1 MRPPSPPTARPPRPL
16 TAPRAGLAALTAA
29 VLLSGCGGSSGGS
42 VADPIPD
49 QTSSTSAPSPEA
61 TPEPSPEASPVVTE
75 PADGTDLPGGLLMVG
90 DKSVYL
96 DGFFGVRVPEG
107 WSATLAEVPLLS
119 TTPPGGETELDA
131 SALSQSLVLNPEASP
146 RGATLSLVHY
156 EHSDSV
162 PDLDRFTPAIVDL
175 LSGDGSTI
183 GGSSEVTIGKQPGR
197 LHQVTSASGAN
208 GVMVTLRAGDEY
220 FFILSLA
227 ADTSYAG
234 DVGDMLASISMVPEA
249 LHS

>member
-1 MRPPSPPTARPPRPL
+1 M
-16 TAPRAGLAALTAA
+16 
-29 VLLSGCGGSSGGS
+29 LLSGCGGSSGGS
-42 VADPIPD
+42 VADPVPD

-96 DGFFGVRVPEG
+96 DGFFGVRVPER

-119 TTPPGGETELDA
+119 TTPPGGESELDA

-162 PDLDRFTPAIVDL
+162 PDLDRFTPAIADL

-183 GGSSEVTIGKQPGR
+183 GDSSEVTIGKQPGR

>member
-1 MRPPSPPTARPPRPL
+1 M
-16 TAPRAGLAALTAA
+16 
-29 VLLSGCGGSSGGS
+29 LLSGCGGSSGGS
-42 VADPIPD
+42 VADPVPD

-131 SALSQSLVLNPEASP
+131 SALSQSLVLNPEARP

-183 GGSSEVTIGKQPGR
+183 GDSSEVTIGKQPGR

-234 DVGDMLASISMVPEA
+234 DVGNMLASISMVPEA